1 MKTRW
6 IYRGVTAFA
15 TLAFVFVAMPDAF
28 ASKENFERDKPHVNA
43 AEEAEEKAGT
53 KVRKPMQDVKSNAAT
68 EEQKVKEHKK
78 KHKDKHKR
86 KHEKHKEKH
95 EKHMKHK
102 KDAEELAEEAE
113 K

>member
-6 IYRGVTAFA
+6 IVRGASA
-15 TLAFVFVAMPDAF
+15 IAALACVFVAAPDAF

-43 AEEAEEKAGT
+43 AEEGEEKAGT
-53 KVRKPMQDVKSNAAT
+53 KVRKPMQDVKSTAAT
-68 EEQKVKEHKK
+68 DEQMAKEHKK
-78 KHKDKHKR
+78 KHKE

-95 EKHMKHK
+95 EKMHNTHE
-102 KDAEELAEEAE
+102 KDAVDSAEEAE